1 MRVTHPALALT
12 LCVPAFGADPVDFFE
27 SKIRPVLAEKCH
39 ACHAAARM
47 GGLDLTSRAAL
58 LKGGNSGP
66 GMVPG
71 KPDESLLFQA
81 VNHSHPKLKMPP
93 GAKLEDAQIRDLAAW
108 IASGAVWPES
118 AAKDAIPPPSKYH
131 ISEKQRTFWSFAP
144 VVKPPLPVVRDSK
157 WAKTP
162 IDRFVLAK
170 LEEKSLRPASA
181 ADRRTLLRRVYFDL
195 IGLPPSLG
203 EVEAFERD
211 KSPDAFA
218 KVVDRLL
225 ASPHYG
231 ERWGRY
237 WLDVARYSDDRL
249 ASQFEIPH
257 PSAFRYRDWVIDAFN
272 RDLPYDVFVKAQF
285 AGDLIAGREKELA
298 AGTGFFALSPEQ
310 QDDRV
315 DAATRGFLGLTVACA
330 QCHDHKFDPI
340 PTRDYYSLLGVFLST
355 KQDEFPLAEK
365 AVVDAY
371 KAHEKRLED
380 KKKELAELRGNQAR
394 ELAKVLAHDTAKY
407 MLAAKGGPAEGLD
420 QTVLSRWC
428 NYVNQQQ
435 HEHPFLATLDPEAFQ
450 ALAVEVEAEK
460 EKIDEENKIRL
471 GLNPQRR
478 DLSNA
483 DLLSLPRDK
492 HYVWRDLF
500 SERSASIYYMRGP
513 QVDRY
518 LSAPFQARV
527 RQLEKEIRAIED
539 SLPPRYPFLQTLT
552 DTKEPKDVRVWVRG
566 NKDNLGEVAPRRF
579 LQVLAKSEP
588 QPFAKGSGRLELAE
602 AIASPDNPL
611 TARVFVNRV
620 WQWHFGHGIVA
631 TASNFGQLGE
641 RPSHPELLD
650 YLAARFVEL
659 GWSVKALHREILL
672 SSVYALSATGDA
684 ANEKIDADNVFLW
697 RANRRRLDIETL
709 RDAML
714 SASGELDLSMG
725 GQPRR
730 LNEESNKRRTV
741 YGFVSRRDLDPTLL
755 LFDFANPNATSERR
769 IDTSTPLQRLFL
781 LNSNFV
787 ERRAEELACR
797 IESAPEGEAR
807 VRKAYEIVFQRAP
820 SREEMRLALEFIAGD
835 RESWKRYAQVLLA
848 SNEFVYVN

>member
-1 MRVTHPALALT
+1 
-12 LCVPAFGADPVDFFE
+12 
-27 SKIRPVLAEKCH
+27 
-39 ACHAAARM
+39 M